1 MPFELFVAIRYLL
14 ARRKQVVIS
23 IVSLISMVGVAAGVM
38 ALIVALALNSGFQ
51 KEFQERI
58 LSATTH
64 ITLQQIQNRVIQ
76 G

>member
-23 IVSLISMVGVAAGVM
+23 IVSLLSMVGVAAGVM

-51 KEFQERI
+51 KEFQ
-58 LSATTH
+58 
-64 ITLQQIQNRVIQ
+64 
-76 G
+76 